1 MSKIIIM
8 LVAVL
13 ALSVSVSA
21 QESKDTTQA
30 QEPYADTVILLGSI
44 DIQPAELP
52 TVATAKARLAMAD
65 QLLEQLNSFD
75 SEALHDYQVAY
86 YDAAKGEW
94 YKTMKSASSSTE
106 GKTATAMLGN

>member
-13 ALSVSVSA
+13 ALSVFA
-21 QESKDTTQA
+21 QDNKDTVQV
-30 QEPYADTVILLGSI
+30 QEPYSDTVMLLGSI
-44 DIQPAELP
+44 DVQPAELP

>member
-13 ALSVSVSA
+13 ALSVYA
-21 QESKDTTQA
+21 QDSQDTVQV
-30 QEPYADTVILLGSI
+30 QEPYSDTVMLLGSI

-52 TVATAKARLAMAD
+52 IVAMAKARLAMAD

-75 SEALHDYQVAY
+75 SEALHDYQMAY

-94 YKTMKSASSSTE
+94 FKTMKSASSSSE
-106 GKTATAMLGN
+106 GKTATAMLQEN

>member
-1 MSKIIIM
+1 MSKIIII
-8 LVAVL
+8 LTAVL
-13 ALSVSVSA
+13 ALSVSA

-30 QEPYADTVILLGSI
+30 QEPHANTVMLLGSI

-65 QLLEQLNSFD
+65 QLLEQLSSFGG
-75 SEALHDYQVAY
+75 EALHDYQMAY

-94 YKTMKSASSSTE
+94 FKTMKSASTSSE
-106 GKTATAMLGN
+106 GKTATAMLSSEN